1 MNELELKGKWA
12 KKASY
17 FLSNLSSEE
26 KNNALRNINKKLVE
40 RSEEI
45 IKANSL
51 DIYNAMEKGTSKAM
65 LDRLSLDKSRIEDI
79 AQGVLNIVSLND
91 PIGEVTSMFKRPNGL
106 KIGVQRVPIGVIGII
121 YEARPNVTVDAA
133 ALCLKSGNAVI
144 LRGGKEAIN
153 SNLKIV
159 EIMAEFLTPS
169 MSLAPY
175 LWPVMTAKP
184 FVNPTITKV
193 IKKNNGATAPTA
205 AKASTPRVLPTITRS
220 AILYS
225 CWKMFPINNGTEKS
239 KMCLRGLPFV
249 ISVIIKFFLK

>member
-1 MNELELKGKWA
+1 MNELEIKGKKA

-26 KNNALRNINKKLVE
+26 KNNALRNISKKLVE

-159 EIMAEFLTPS
+159 EIMNEA
-169 MSLAPY
+169 
-175 LWPVMTAKP
+175 
-184 FVNPTITKV
+184 
-193 IKKNNGATAPTA
+193 
-205 AKASTPRVLPTITRS
+205 
-220 AILYS
+220 
-225 CWKMFPINNGTEKS
+225 
-239 KMCLRGLPFV
+239 
-249 ISVIIKFFLK
+249 LK